1 MNAAVALSAPSVD
14 AIARELSTKEVS
26 RRCAFAECGSDL
38 AIYMVLVAG
47 DDAELGRM
55 VRALV
60 LRELRREAET
70 IAEDFA

>member
-1 MNAAVALSAPSVD
+1 MNAAVALSASSVD

-38 AIYMVLVAG
+38 AIYTALVTG
-47 DDAELGRM
+47 DEAELGRM
-55 VRALV
+55 VRARV

>member
-1 MNAAVALSAPSVD
+1 MNAAVALSASSVD

-26 RRCAFAECGSDL
+26 RRCAFTECGSDL
-38 AIYMVLVAG
+38 AIYTALVTG
-47 DDAELGRM
+47 DEAELGRM
-55 VRALV
+55 VRARV